1 MGTLIYG
8 HDYQIALDDRT
19 LSHLQIAMGLKL
31 RRREGFFLTWNEA
44 DAGTQRRCC
53 VWIDP
58 AIPLLFLYE
67 DSAAPSINREWLE
80 QLTQSSNS
88 ARGLQVIR
96 EPAESV

>member
-8 HDYQIALDDRT
+8 TAYEIALDDRS

-31 RRREGFFLTWNEA
+31 RRREGFFLTWNEVKKGA
-44 DAGTQRRCC
+44 QRRCTA
-53 VWIDP
+53 WIDP

-67 DSAAPSINREWLE
+67 DTASAPINREWLE

-88 ARGLQVIR
+88 ARGLQVVQEAA
-96 EPAESV
+96 EPA